1 MIRFRLFIDGG
12 HVYLGGQ
19 PKERVVHG
27 TEKQEMLFSGSNVLG
42 Q

>member
-19 PKERVVHG
+19 SEERVVHR
-27 TEKQEMLFSGSNVLG
+27 TEKQENVLSGSNALG

>member
-27 TEKQEMLFSGSNVLG
+27 TEKQEMLFPVPMF
-42 Q
+42 